1 METTHQGFFEKVNN
15 WMKNSITLRLFVIG
29 FLMLILL
36 IPASMIQSLIYE
48 RQSKSDEAA
57 NEISSKWGEKQVLTG
72 PIICVPFNR
81 LTKLENNQWTKVRDF
96 AYFLP
101 EVLNIKGQLKPEI
114 RYRGIYKTVVYGSDI
129 TIDGN
134 FIQPDFAGWK
144 TTDEDIFWNEAFI
157 MLGISDMKGIK
168 NIINMKWNDS
178 TIALNPGIEAKELL
192 ASGVSAPIM
201 LQNTDSNLH
210 HFSFTIQLNGSKDL
224 SFIPL
229 GKETRLLLNSDWGN
243 PSFSG
248 AFLPDKRDIS
258 DNNFSA
264 EWKVL
269 HLNRNFPQKWQ
280 GTQYSLNESAFGVS
294 LLLPVDEYQ
303 KNFRAAKYAIINIVL
318 TFLVFFFMEILNK
331 KRIHPIQ
338 YLLAGLALLL
348 FYTLLL
354 SLSEQMMFNYA
365 YLITALAIGLLISI
379 YSISIFQK
387 MKLTIITGLLL
398 FLMYGFI
405 FVIIQLQDMALLV
418 GSIGLFIVLAM
429 VMYISRK
436 VNWYNFN
443 STES

>member
-1 METTHQGFFEKVNN
+1 METTHQGFFEKANN
-15 WMKNSITLRLFVIG
+15 WMKNSITLRLFIIG

-57 NEISSKWGEKQVLTG
+57 TEISSKWGEKQVVTG
-72 PIICVPFNR
+72 PIICVPFNK
-81 LTKLENNQWTKVRDF
+81 LTKIDNNQMTKVRDY

-101 EVLNIKGQLKPEI
+101 ETLNIKGQLKPEI
-114 RYRGIYKTVVYGSDI
+114 RYRGIYKTIVYGSDI

-134 FIQPDFAGWK
+134 FNQPDFGGWK
-144 TTDEDIFWNEAFI
+144 TTSEDVFWNEAFVT
-157 MLGISDMKGIK
+157 LGISDMKGIK
-168 NIINMKWNDS
+168 NIINLKWDDS

-192 ASGVSAPIM
+192 ASGVSAPVM
-201 LQNTDSNLH
+201 LQTSDSTLH
-210 HFSFTIQLNGSKDL
+210 HFSLTVQLNGSKDL

-229 GKETRLLLNSDWGN
+229 GKETKLMLNSAWGN

-248 AFLPDKRDIS
+248 AFLPDKRNIT
-258 DNNFSA
+258 DNSFSA

-280 GTQYSLNESAFGVS
+280 GTQYNLNESAFGVS

-354 SLSEQMMFNYA
+354 SLSEQMMFN
-365 YLITALAIGLLISI
+365 
-379 YSISIFQK
+379 
-387 MKLTIITGLLL
+387 
-398 FLMYGFI
+398 
-405 FVIIQLQDMALLV
+405 
-418 GSIGLFIVLAM
+418 
-429 VMYISRK
+429 
-436 VNWYNFN
+436 
-443 STES
+443 